1 MKSKI
6 LGLFTLFIVL
16 LGQLAVA
23 QTRSVSGIVSDSSGE
38 PLTGVTVVVKGTT
51 SGVQTDFDGK
61 FTIEA
66 SSTQT
71 IVFSY
76 LGMKTQEVLASS
88 TNLIIKLQ
96 DDTKQLDDVVVIGYG
111 TQKRS
116 EVTSSISKINGSAI
130 QGLVTPSFE
139 SQLAGRASGVQV
151 TTSTGIIG
159 AAPRIRIRGI
169 ASINSGTDPLY
180 VVDGMPIYSGDL
192 GGYASANG
200 LGDINP
206 NDIESFEILKDGAAT
221 AIYGSRAAN
230 GVVLITTK
238 KGKKGDMVVNYNTVV
253 GFASPFKTFDLLKTA
268 DFIRIS
274 NEKRTNIS
282 PTNTLWAAGTDFD
295 TDWQKAVLNSNAL
308 QVDHN
313 LSFSGG
319 NDKTKYFMSLGYAE
333 QDGIAES
340 NSMIRYNVRSN
351 LDHKINKWLSFGGS
365 IALTQTEYD
374 GLNVG
379 RNSLSGNMFNAIR
392 QAPNTPIY
400 DPANPTGYNINLS
413 NGFMGRWDNLTNIG
427 DNITNI
433 VYVLDKNKQQSKIRR
448 TLINTYLS
456 ADLFKGMNYR
466 FQASVDQAN
475 TEGFLYWNPTHGD
488 GRGSVGRLQNN
499 TTDLTRWN
507 LQHILNYNKTFFD
520 YHNVAATAVVEYQK
534 ETNKAFTGV
543 GTGLVNEFYNQN
555 LVTGSYSTQESS
567 GGLVETGI
575 MSYIGRLSYNYK
587 QKYFLQGSIR
597 RDGLSK
603 LAADRR
609 WNSFVG
615 YSAGWNIAKES
626 FFEGATK
633 YINEFKIRASYSEVG
648 NTDIGAFPYLNLA
661 SPQPYGSL
669 NGIGVTQ
676 FGNSILSWEVSEK
689 FDFGVDFGL
698 LDNKLKMNVDYFKND
713 NKRLVMSERTP
724 ASLGVP
730 STSVPG
736 GAISKNIGN
745 IVNTGFEFG
754 VQYNILDTPN
764 LTWSVN
770 ANLTLQDNKVNS
782 TPGGNDINGGTFT
795 DASIAPNLIIREGE
809 SINSLFGWEYW
820 GVNPSNGFP
829 VYYKADGSLVQGNPA
844 SSSYTTFDPANPGAT
859 GAAASLLQSDKKI
872 LGNTLPKYF
881 GGIGSTL
888 TYKNFDLNFLFRF
901 SGGNKVFNATRRELM
916 NLNFNNNSTEIL
928 GRWQSA
934 ANPGDGWTPLLWAG
948 GNNFVNQANNA
959 STRFVEDG
967 DFISLDNLT
976 LGYSFPKEF
985 LSQIKVDN
993 IRIFVQGQNL
1003 FMLTKYKGLD
1013 PEMETAGVD
1022 LNGTPRARIFSMGV
1036 NVKL

>member
-1 MKSKI
+1 
-6 LGLFTLFIVL
+6 
-16 LGQLAVA
+16 
-23 QTRSVSGIVSDSSGE
+23 
-38 PLTGVTVVVKGTT
+38 
-51 SGVQTDFDGK
+51 
-61 FTIEA
+61 
-66 SSTQT
+66 
-71 IVFSY
+71 
-76 LGMKTQEVLASS
+76 
-88 TNLIIKLQ
+88 
-96 DDTKQLDDVVVIGYG
+96 
-111 TQKRS
+111 
-116 EVTSSISKINGSAI
+116 
-130 QGLVTPSFE
+130 
-139 SQLAGRASGVQV
+139 
-151 TTSTGIIG
+151 
-159 AAPRIRIRGI
+159 
-169 ASINSGTDPLY
+169 
-180 VVDGMPIYSGDL
+180 
-192 GGYASANG
+192 
-200 LGDINP
+200 
-206 NDIESFEILKDGAAT
+206 
-221 AIYGSRAAN
+221 
-230 GVVLITTK
+230 
-238 KGKKGDMVVNYNTVV
+238 
-253 GFASPFKTFDLLKTA
+253 
-268 DFIRIS
+268 
-274 NEKRTNIS
+274 
-282 PTNTLWAAGTDFD
+282 
-295 TDWQKAVLNSNAL
+295 
-308 QVDHN
+308 
-313 LSFSGG
+313 
-319 NDKTKYFMSLGYAE
+319 
-333 QDGIAES
+333 
-340 NSMIRYNVRSN
+340 
-351 LDHKINKWLSFGGS
+351 
-365 IALTQTEYD
+365 
-374 GLNVG
+374 
-379 RNSLSGNMFNAIR
+379 
-392 QAPNTPIY
+392 
-400 DPANPTGYNINLS
+400 
-413 NGFMGRWDNLTNIG
+413 
-427 DNITNI
+427 
-433 VYVLDKNKQQSKIRR
+433 
-448 TLINTYLS
+448 
-456 ADLFKGMNYR
+456 
-466 FQASVDQAN
+466 
-475 TEGFLYWNPTHGD
+475 
-488 GRGSVGRLQNN
+488 
-499 TTDLTRWN
+499 
-507 LQHILNYNKTFFD
+507 
-520 YHNVAATAVVEYQK
+520 
-534 ETNKAFTGV
+534 
-543 GTGLVNEFYNQN
+543 
-555 LVTGSYSTQESS
+555 VTGSYSTQESS
-567 GGLVETGI
+567 GSLVETGI